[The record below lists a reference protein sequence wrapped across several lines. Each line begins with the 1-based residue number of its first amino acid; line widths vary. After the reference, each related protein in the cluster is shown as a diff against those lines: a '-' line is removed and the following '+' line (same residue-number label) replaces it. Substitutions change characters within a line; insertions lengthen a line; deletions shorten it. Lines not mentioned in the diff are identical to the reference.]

1 MLLSNRYQIIRAL
14 GEGGFG
20 KTFLG
25 EDTQLPSKPQCVV
38 KELKPLQ
45 EIDFEE
51 VLKRFEQEAAILDK
65 LGQQHPQIPQLF
77 AYFADNGKFYLVQ
90 EYVEGETLASRIAK
104 GGALSEMDVYRLL
117 CQTLPILSYIH
128 QEGVIHRD
136 IKPDNIILRAS
147 DGMPILID
155 FGAVKERLG
164 QVGAAINPT
173 TASRTISIGTL
184 GFMSTEQGLGRP
196 VFSSDIF
203 SLGMTAIYALTA
215 KGPQSLPTNP
225 GSGLLEWKN
234 PGTPLN
240 ISPRFAEILDRAI
253 QPFSNDRYASADDM
267 LTALQAMNQTQP
279 GQTTRPT
286 PTVDIN
292 QPTIAPTTL
301 SIPYPNSPA
310 GATNP
315 AAGNP
320 EIAETTY
327 SSGRSP
333 QPPNPAVPPA
343 SSTPAQPALG
353 GYVPGQAY
361 TPGQVY
367 TPGQAYTTGQ
377 SAPNNPQVPSPG
389 QPVSQ
394 PAAPVPSP
402 SAPPSGAPYGSG
414 VSNVNASSVPVPTP
428 QKSSTFPWLIG
439 CIGAPLALVGLLVV
453 VLISIGLSVSDDD
466 NPTGGDPGPTTI
478 NTPRPTLSPPSTN
491 TTPPPTSP
499 PSFSGGPTAPNFS
512 ATLATCGSDYCDVDV
527 FPGFTPNPTYATGA
541 VGGERN
547 AIDATGVNNSE
558 TGKCLG
564 FIDSTPD
571 HYVNLSQ
578 PMDYLA
584 IGVNST
590 EDTSIIIIE
599 PDGNPLCHS
608 GADPFIEGPFPKTG
622 AYSIYIGNLA
632 EIGVG
637 PRYRI
642 YVTTDDPNG

>member
-77 AYFADNGKFYLVQ
+77 AYFADSGKFYLVQ
-90 EYVEGETLASRIAK
+90 EYVEGETLATRIAQ

-117 CQTLPILSYIH
+117 CQILPILSYIH

-147 DGMPILID
+147 DSMPVLID

-164 QVGAAINPT
+164 QVGAAIDPT

-253 QPFSNDRYASADDM
+253 QPFANDRYSSADEM
-267 LTALQAMNQTQP
+267 LAALQAMNQMLP

-286 PTVDIN
+286 PTINVN
-292 QPTIAPTTL
+292 QPPIAPTTL
-301 SIPYPNSPA
+301 SNPYPNGPQSGA
-310 GATNP
+310 GNALASNP
-315 AAGNP
+315 A
-320 EIAETTY
+320 IAETTY

-333 QPPNPAVPPA
+333 APPSAPGTSGPGQAAP
-343 SSTPAQPALG
+343 G
-353 GYVPGQAY
+353 GYVPGQSY
-361 TPGQVY
+361 VPGQPYV
-367 TPGQAYTTGQ
+367 PGQAYAAGQ
-377 SAPNNPQVPSPG
+377 QAAPIPQGNPAVQQPSG
-389 QPVSQ
+389 QPSSPMPQ
-394 PAAPVPSP
+394 PVAPGNV
-402 SAPPSGAPYGSG
+402 AYGG
-414 VSNVNASSVPVPTP
+414 GTANVNVSSVPETP
-428 QKSSTFPWLIG
+428 KQGSSFPWLLG

-453 VLISIGLSVSDDD
+453 VLIGIGLTTNTTEEDPDPD
-466 NPTGGDPGPTTI
+466 PTAINTPGPTG
-478 NTPRPTLSPPSTN
+478 SPA
-491 TTPPPTSP
+491 TSP
-499 PSFSGGPTAPNFS
+499 ATPAPTFPATGGPVAPDFQASFS
-512 ATLATCGSDYCDVDV
+512 TCGSDYCDIDIYPN
-527 FPGFTPNPTYATGA
+527 FSPNPTYATGA
-541 VGGERN
+541 VGGSLN
-547 AIDATGVNNSE
+547 ATEVTGLTNSE
-558 TGKCLG
+558 TGKCIG
-564 FIDSTPD
+564 FVDTTPD
-571 HYVNLSQ
+571 HYVNISQ
-578 PMDYLA
+578 SMDYLA

-590 EDTSIIIIE
+590 EETSIVIVE

-608 GADPFIEGPFPKTG
+608 GDDPFIEGPFLKTG
-622 AYSIYIGNLA
+622 AYEVYIGNLSEA
-632 EIGVG
+632 GVG
-637 PRYRI
+637 PRYRV
-642 YVTTDDPNG
+642 YVTTDDPNGP

>member
-20 KTFLG
+20 KTYLG

-77 AYFADNGKFYLVQ
+77 AYFADSGKFYLVQ
-90 EYVEGETLASRIAK
+90 EYVEGETLAARIAK

-147 DGMPILID
+147 DGMPVLID

-164 QVGAAINPT
+164 QVGAGIDPT
-173 TASRTISIGTL
+173 AESRTISIGTL

-196 VFSSDIF
+196 VFSSDLF

-253 QPFSNDRYASADDM
+253 QPFASDRYSSADEM
-267 LTALQAMNQTQP
+267 LTALQVMNQTQP
-279 GQTTRPT
+279 GHTTRPT
-286 PTVDIN
+286 PTVNVNRPVIE
-292 QPTIAPTTL
+292 PTTL
-301 SIPYPNSPA
+301 SNPYPNSPS
-310 GATNP
+310 GASNP
-315 AAGNP
+315 ATGNP
-320 EIAETTY
+320 AIAETTY
-327 SSGRSP
+327 SSGRSS
-333 QPPNPAVPPA
+333 PP
-343 SSTPAQPALG
+343 STPSAPGTPSAPVQPAPG
-353 GYVPGQAY
+353 GYVPGQSY
-361 TPGQVY
+361 NPSQPY
-367 TPGQAYTTGQ
+367 SPGQAYTSGQPYQPGQ
-377 SAPNNPQVPSPG
+377 SSPNPQVSQPG
-389 QPVSQ
+389 QPASQ
-394 PAAPVPSP
+394 P
-402 SAPPSGAPYGSG
+402 
-414 VSNVNASSVPVPTP
+414 SVPVSRPGVPGNVAYGGGTSNINSSPVPIPTP
-428 QKSSTFPWLIG
+428 SKQGSGFPWLLG
-439 CIGAPLALVGLLVV
+439 CVGVPLGLVGLLVF
-453 VLISIGLSVSDDD
+453 VLIGITLTSGED
-466 NPTGGDPGPTTI
+466 NPDGPDPEVTITPTPGPIFSSPDTS
-478 NTPRPTLSPPSTN
+478 SPP
-491 TTPPPTSP
+491 PPPIT
-499 PSFSGGPTAPNFS
+499 GGPTAPSYS
-512 ATLATCGSDYCDVDV
+512 ASLATCGSDYCDVDV
-527 FPGFTPNPTYATGA
+527 FPGFTPDPTYATGA
-541 VGGERN
+541 IGGGRN
-547 AIDATGVNNSE
+547 ATEETGVTNSE
-558 TGKCLG
+558 TGKCIG
-564 FIDSTPD
+564 FIDNTPD
-571 HYVNLSQ
+571 HYVNISQ

-590 EDTSIIIIE
+590 VDTSIIIIE

-608 GADPFIEGPFPKTG
+608 GADPFIEGSFPKTG
-622 AYSIYIGNLA
+622 AYSVYIGNLSEA
-632 EIGVG
+632 GVG
-637 PRYRI
+637 PRYRV

>member
-90 EYVEGETLASRIAK
+90 EYVEGETLATRIAT

-147 DGMPILID
+147 DGMPVLID

-164 QVGAAINPT
+164 QVGAVNDPT

-215 KGPQSLPTNP
+215 KGPQSLPTHP
-225 GSGLLEWKN
+225 GSGLLEWKS

-253 QPFSNDRYASADDM
+253 QPFANDRYSSADEM
-267 LTALQAMNQTQP
+267 LAALQAMNQTQP

-286 PTVDIN
+286 PTIN
-292 QPTIAPTTL
+292 VSQPGIAPTTL
-301 SIPYPNSPA
+301 SDSSPNHPA
-310 GATNP
+310 TGNP
-315 AAGNP
+315 A
-320 EIAETTY
+320 IAETTY

-333 QPPNPAVPPA
+333 LSPTPSAPVQPT
-343 SSTPAQPALG
+343 SG
-353 GYVPGQAY
+353 GYVPGQSY
-361 TPGQVY
+361 NPGQPY
-367 TPGQAYTTGQ
+367 NPGQAYAVNQ
-377 SAPNNPQVPSPG
+377 
-389 QPVSQ
+389 
-394 PAAPVPSP
+394 P
-402 SAPPSGAPYGSG
+402 SAPGQASVSNPSVPNPQSVPSGQPIGQPSVPSAPAASSNVSAVPIPTSQEKGSG
-414 VSNVNASSVPVPTP
+414 
-428 QKSSTFPWLIG
+428 FPWLLG
-439 CIGAPLALVGLLVV
+439 CIGAPLALIGLLAV
-453 VLISIGLSVSDDD
+453 VLVGIGLTVGSDDD
-466 NPTGGDPGPTTI
+466 EPISDPGSNLT
-478 NTPRPTLSPPSTN
+478 NTPQPTFSPPGNS
-491 TTPPPTSP
+491 PTSP
-499 PSFSGGPTAPNFS
+499 PNLALSGGPTAPEYS
-512 ATLATCGSDYCDVDV
+512 ASLTTCGSDYCDVDV
-527 FPGFTPNPTYATGA
+527 FAGFSPDPTFATGA
-541 VGGERN
+541 VGGVRN
-547 AIDATGVNNSE
+547 ATEATGVTNSD
-558 TGKCLG
+558 TGKCIG
-564 FIDSTPD
+564 FVDNTPD
-571 HYVNLSQ
+571 HYVNISQ

-590 EDTSIIIIE
+590 ADTSIIIIE

-608 GADPFIEGPFPKTG
+608 GFDPFIEGPFPKTG
-622 AYSIYIGNLA
+622 AYSVYIGNMA
-632 EIGVG
+632 EAGVG
-637 PRYRI
+637 PRYRL
-642 YVTTDDPNG
+642 YVTTFDPDN